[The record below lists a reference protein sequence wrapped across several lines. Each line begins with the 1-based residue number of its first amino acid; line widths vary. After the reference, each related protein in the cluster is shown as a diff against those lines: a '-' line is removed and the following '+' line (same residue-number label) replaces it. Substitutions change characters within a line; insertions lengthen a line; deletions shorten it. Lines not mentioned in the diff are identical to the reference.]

1 LEVNT
6 IMLHINSPLNNTNV
20 HLCIALFMYMMPIQA
35 DANSKDAVN
44 QIRQEVILNLSA
56 EASIRGNEGL
66 AGMFCGVHQH
76 TLILAGGTAFPDGK
90 PWENGKKYF
99 SQSILSYTRTKDGK
113 LQQTSVDIQ
122 LPFGIGEGASA
133 STPQGL
139 VCIGGLTEDG
149 LSDQV
154 LLLSALSDGINIVH
168 LPSLPTGIKH
178 SAAASIGS
186 KVYLIGGETEQGSAQ
201 HFLVLDVSDPK
212 EGWQWLPDYPVPVS
226 AATATAQM
234 DGEGI
239 GIYVFGG
246 RSLLSG
252 QTQTTFYPSTYQYSF
267 KTSAWQT
274 RSDITVAGKDGLPLA
289 AANASAMGASHII
302 ISGGDTGDT
311 YNKVEQAIHDMQGL
325 MPGARQKRDSLW
337 LNHPGFNGSILVY
350 NTITDRWFEAVTW
363 RGIPVAVAPAIVWD
377 GKIIVAA
384 GEIRPGIRNPEIHQI
399 AFTTEP
405 VFGWLNYMVLILYFV
420 AMLMLGF
427 FFMRKGG
434 DTDQFFKAGGKIPW
448 WAAGISI
455 FATTLSAI
463 TFIAIPAKSYATDW
477 RMFIFNMTIIMMVP
491 FVVRF
496 FLPFFRRYNFDTAY
510 HYLGMRFNSTVRWI
524 AAMLFVLFMITRI
537 AIVLFLPSLALNAV
551 TGFSIFWAIVIMG
564 MVTIIYC
571 TSGGIEAVI
580 WGDVIQGFILLFGA
594 ITALFFL
601 IYGTDGGMEG
611 FISIAKD
618 NQKFRTLDFSFDL
631 SQPVFWVVIVGG
643 LANSMISYTSDQ
655 SVVQRYM
662 TTKNEKET
670 ARSIWLNGYLSIP
683 VALIFFT
690 LGTALFS
697 FYYSNAERL
706 SVSNPNI
713 DSVFPQFIVSQM
725 PAGISGLLIAAIFA
739 AAMSTLSSNINS
751 VAAVITSD
759 LFGSLFDKR
768 HTGRTMQ
775 VARWSGILTG
785 LLGIAMALV
794 LANWNIASLW
804 DQFNTFLGLL
814 TGGLCALFIMG
825 IFFDRI
831 SGTAALAG
839 TLGSLI
845 FLLLIR
851 QHTNLSFLLF
861 GFAGICLSIAISWT
875 ISLLLPEKDD
885 KTGYTWKT
893 RKLVK

>member
-1 LEVNT
+1 MLQVNT
-6 IMLHINSPLNNTNV
+6 PLYTIV
-20 HLCIALFMYMMPIQA
+20 HLWIGLFIWLLPLQA
-35 DANSKDAVN
+35 DANSKGAIN
-44 QIRQEVILNLSA
+44 QIRQEVILNLSD
-56 EASIRGNEGL
+56 EATIIGNEGL

-90 PWENGKKYF
+90 PWENGKKHF
-99 SQSILSYTRTKDGK
+99 SQSILCYTRTKDGK
-113 LQQTSVDIQ
+113 LQKSSYSAQ
-122 LPFGIGEGASA
+122 LPFGLGEGASA

-139 VCIGGLTEDG
+139 VCIGGLTENG

-154 LLLSALSDGINIVH
+154 FLLSIISDGITIEH
-168 LPSLPTGIKH
+168 LPSLPAGIKH
-178 SAAASIGS
+178 SAAVSIGS
-186 KVYLIGGETEQGSAQ
+186 KVYMIGGETDQGPVKQ
-201 HFLVLDVSDPK
+201 FLMLDLSNLQA
-212 EGWQWLPDYPVPVS
+212 GWQSLPDFPEPVS
-226 AATATAQM
+226 AAAAAVQM
-234 DGEGI
+234 DGEGLS
-239 GIYVFGG
+239 IYVFGG
-246 RSLLSG
+246 RALLQG
-252 QTQTTFYPSTYQYSF
+252 HTKTTFYSYNYRFSF
-267 KTSAWQT
+267 KSSSWHAKKNIASAGNA
-274 RSDITVAGKDGLPLA
+274 SFSLA
-289 AANASAMGASHII
+289 AANASALGASHII
-302 ISGGDTGDT
+302 ITGGDPGHT
-311 YNKVEQAIHDMQGL
+311 YNQVEKAIHDMQGL

-337 LNHPGFNGSILVY
+337 QSHPGFNEKILVY
-350 NTITDRWFEAVTW
+350 NTITDSWFEAGAW
-363 RGIPVAVAPAIVWD
+363 RGIPVAVAPAIVWN
-377 GKIIVAA
+377 GQIIVAA

-399 AFTTEP
+399 IFTTEP
-405 VFGWLNYMVLILYFV
+405 LFGWVNYMVLILYFV

-427 FFMRKGG
+427 FFMKKGG

-510 HYLGMRFNSTVRWI
+510 HYLGLRFNSIVRWI
-524 AAMLFVLFMITRI
+524 AATLFVLFMITRI

-564 MVTIIYC
+564 LVTIIYC

-601 IYGTDGGMEG
+601 IYGTEGGMEG
-611 FISIAKD
+611 FIAIAKD

-631 SQPVFWVVIVGG
+631 SQPVLWVVLIGG

-706 SVSNPNI
+706 SVTNPNI

-725 PAGISGLLIAAIFA
+725 PAGISGLLISAIFA

-759 LFGSLFDKR
+759 LFGTLTNQQSQ
-768 HTGRTMQ
+768 GRKMQ

-785 LLGIAMALV
+785 LSGIAMAV
-794 LANWNIASLW
+794 MLANWNIASLW

-814 TGGLCALFIMG
+814 TGSLCALFIMG

-831 SGTAALAG
+831 SGTAAIGG
-839 TLGSLI
+839 TFIGLV

-851 QHTNLSFLLF
+851 QYTSLSFLLF
-861 GFAGICLSIAISWT
+861 GFFGICLSISSA
-875 ISLLLPEKDD
+875 LLLSILFPQKDD

-893 RKLVK
+893 RKPVK